1 MSSVTRRHFIRMTGA
16 GLLVAH
22 SPFSLALGGP
32 QSRKKLGVA
41 LLGLGNYSANL
52 LAPALQH
59 TEHCELR
66 GIITGTE
73 SKISK
78 WQRKYGIQD
87 SNVYT
92 YDTMDEIANNKDI
105 DVIYVVTPTGTHK
118 DFAVKAANTGK
129 HVWCEKPMAMDSD
142 ECQAIIDACNKN
154 GVTLSIGY
162 RMQHEP
168 NTRTFH
174 HYLESMPYGKF
185 KKVSSFAGYAG
196 QGRDASNWRMQ
207 QHMGGGALYDMGVY
221 AINSARFLTGKEP
234 LSVTG
239 SHPPQRFPN
248 KFTQVD
254 ETTMFTMDFGHGLM
268 ADCGTSVV
276 TEFNHFKAECEQGW
290 YQLKP
295 MQSYNGVTGTTSDGE
310 KFEPIK
316 GMQQTLQMDN
326 DALAILTDRQPLV
339 TGSEGLADIRIVN
352 AIFRAA
358 QTGKAVAV

>member
-1 MSSVTRRHFIRMTGA
+1 MPRISRRRFLQLAGS
-16 GLLVAH
+16 GLLVAQ
-22 SPFSLALGGP
+22 SPYLLAQP
-32 QSRKKLGVA
+32 TKKKLGIA
-41 LLGLGNYSANL
+41 LLGLGNYSTNL

-59 TEHCELR
+59 TKHCELR

-73 SKISK
+73 SKIPK
-78 WQRKYGIQD
+78 WQRQHGIKE

-92 YDTMDEIANNKDI
+92 YRTMDDIVNNDDI

-129 HVWCEKPMAMDSD
+129 HVWCEKPMAMDSE

-154 GVTLSIGY
+154 NVTLSIGY

-174 HYLESMPYGKF
+174 QYIDTKPYGEITA
-185 KKVSSFAGYAG
+185 VSSFAGYSG
-196 QGRDASNWRMQ
+196 QGRSPDNWRMQ
-207 QHMGGGALYDMGVY
+207 KHMGGGALYDMGVY
-221 AINSARFLTGKEP
+221 AINGARFLTGREP
-234 LSVTG
+234 VAVIG
-239 SHPPQRFPN
+239 SHPPQRFPD
-248 KFTQVD
+248 KFTEVD
-254 ETTMFTMDFGHGLM
+254 ETTLFTMDFGDGLV

-276 TEFNHFKAECEQGW
+276 KGFNHFKADCEDGW

-295 MQSYNGVTGTTSDGE
+295 MQSYNGVTGTTSDG
-310 KFEPIK
+310 KTLPPID

-326 DALAILTDRQPLV
+326 DALAIIAGRQPMV

-352 AIFRAA
+352 AIFKAA
-358 QTGKAVAV
+358 RTGETVTL